1 MPLGGSSKPKK
12 ANQVSSVSD
21 EPEDASA
28 LWIMY
33 MGREWIVLYNEQ
45 CYTAFPADNRTV
57 TKKHLDKL
65 FSYLKSEGFIDERNK
80 PKHNNDNSEN

>member
-1 MPLGGSSKPKK
+1 MLSDGSLKPKK
-12 ANQVSSVSD
+12 ANQVSSVSN

-33 MGREWIVLYNEQ
+33 RGREWIVLYSENS
-45 CYTAFPADNRTV
+45 YTVFPADNRKV

-65 FSYLKSEGFIDERNK
+65 FSYLKSEGFINERNK
-80 PKHNNDNSEN
+80 PTT